1 MNDWAVVFLGVIAL
15 AVTVMAAIQV
25 GLIVYGARLARRV
38 DQLTRQLDQDIKPLL
53 TNLNAVGQEAAK
65 AASLASAQMERVD
78 RLFADVSTRIEESV
92 AALQSTLITP
102 AREGIAVVSGIRAAI
117 SALKG
122 MRQAPPVHRHPHPD
136 EDDALFIG

>member
-1 MNDWAVVFLGVIAL
+1 
-15 AVTVMAAIQV
+15 
-25 GLIVYGARLARRV
+25 YGARLARRV

-102 AREGIAVVSGIRAAI
+102 AREGIAVLSGIRAAI